1 MQKPILLNIF
11 FVAFLLGILP
21 CCMVGPNYSVPS
33 SKVEKNWVEHNAV
46 SSKPYGEAEVFW
58 WKSFND
64 PILVELIE
72 IAYEH
77 NPNLQSIGVNI
88 LKERA
93 LLNRSI
99 GNLLPQQQGVSGSY
113 NYSYIPQTS
122 SFSQNG
128 TANAL
133 LNAIAGT
140 NNTTSAGPF
149 FISNQYFFSSSW
161 EIDLWGKYRRQI
173 ESDKNDYLAAVAA
186 YDDALVSLIGDVAQ
200 NYVSIRTYEEK
211 IRITNENVK
220 LQQESLRIATA
231 RFHGGQVSLLD
242 VTQAQTELS
251 TTESQIPQLENGMQQ
266 NKNALAVLLGRPP
279 SGVDSLL
286 KPGKIP
292 SVPSSLVAGIPND
305 LLRRR
310 PDVREAG
317 FKAASKCALIG
328 VQITN
333 LLPAFSLSGSFGA
346 TSSDLYGSQLT
357 NIFNWQNSLVS
368 AASGF
373 TMPIFNYGRLVN
385 QVRVADASFQEAI
398 LKYQNTVLNAQKE
411 VENGLSTYYHGT
423 ESMCFLADAVK
434 AAKQSTK
441 LAMIRYIQ
449 GQAIYTTVLTAQ
461 QQQLLVESSYVSQQ
475 GNTIAGVVSTYRAL
489 GGGWQL
495 RNGHDVISEKVK
507 KEMADRTNWGRML
520 AEKNHLPRV
529 SPEDRPANATPKNH
543 PLWNLININK

>member
-1 MQKPILLNIF
+1 MPKPILLNIF
-11 FVAFLLGILP
+11 LVVLLLGILP
-21 CCMVGPNYSVPS
+21 CCMVGPNYSVPA
-33 SKVEKNWVEHNAV
+33 SKVEKNWVEHKAV

-64 PILVELIE
+64 PILVQLIE

-77 NPNLQSIGVNI
+77 NPNLQSVGVSI

-140 NNTTSAGPF
+140 NSTTSAGPF

-173 ESDKNDYLAAVAA
+173 ESDKNDYLAAVAS

-279 SGVDSLL
+279 NEVNALL

-292 SVPSSLVAGIPND
+292 AVPSSLVAGIPND

-346 TSSDLYGSQLT
+346 TSSDIYGSQLT
-357 NIFNWQNSLVS
+357 NIFNWQNSLVN

-398 LKYQNTVLNAQKE
+398 LKYQNTVLHAQKE
-411 VENGLSTYYHGT
+411 VEDGLSTYYHGR
-423 ESMCFLADAVK
+423 ESMCFLSDAVK

-461 QQQLLVESSYVSQQ
+461 QQQLSVENSYVSQQ
-475 GNTIAGVVSTYRAL
+475 GSTIAGVVSTYRAL

-529 SPEDRPANATPKNH
+529 SPEDRPANAIPKNH